1 MYLFINIIIFIYY
14 VLLYSIKICG
24 NIKLCAY
31 LSTVIVLPFVQMVV
45 TIMYIK
51 IPLLLELCPFEIH
64 TFLDKVDRG
73 PETEQEGAGK
83 DMTSDMVDVED
94 EDQYFEMEYNE
105 VSKAENVVQQME
117 DDDWEM
123 EDDDLEMEVDDLERD
138 EDKWE
143 MDKEYDTEELDFDPL
158 NSNKQKVTYDETR
171 TAQHYNQL
179 EDMVIQHFL
188 KIDIVMS
195 LRARYIFLKDL
206 HILCYKII
214 NFQRLILY
222 LVCLA

>member
-1 MYLFINIIIFIYY
+1 MNMDEVLFYMYLFALILLYLSITCYY
-14 VLLYSIKICG
+14 YSIKNMWKHKIVRLSVYRNCVAICTDG
-24 NIKLCAY
+24 SCDNVYKNTT
-31 LSTVIVLPFVQMVV
+31 SF
-45 TIMYIK
+45 
-51 IPLLLELCPFEIH
+51 LELCPFEIH

-123 EDDDLEMEVDDLERD
+123 EDDDLEMEDDDLERD

-188 KIDIVMS
+188 KIDIDNVTFES
-195 LRARYIFLKDL
+195 
-206 HILCYKII
+206 
-214 NFQRLILY
+214 
-222 LVCLA
+222 